1 MCGRFTLR
9 ASAERVAGEFLVIL
23 LEPLPPRYNIAPSQA
38 ILVLVPVGQPAVP
51 QSLPPGQSQA
61 RASPSG
67 QRISPNRV
75 LISGQPQSMLSPSG
89 EIGRLAESP
98 PAPTEQPHSPRPET
112 ASPNRPTPMDQAVR
126 AATDRQVVWMQWGFR
141 QTAPSAGQASSLL
154 INLRAETALEHPNF
168 RRLLEA
174 HRCLILADGFYEWE
188 KIGSGSL
195 PYFVHRWDDRPFGMA
210 GLWRPPDLAQPWLL
224 PECVVLTT
232 PANALLRPIH
242 DRMPALLLPED
253 YALWLDPEQ
262 QDAQKLGQA
271 LQPYPDELLEA
282 YPVSQ
287 RINSA
292 DYDQPDCLQ
301 PQNRP
306 RQRRLF
312 EEEEE

>member
-9 ASAERVAGEFLVIL
+9 ASAELVAGEFLVIL

-38 ILVLVPVGQPAVP
+38 ILVVVPVSRAAAPQPL
-51 QSLPPGQSQA
+51 QPGQAQS

-67 QRISPNRV
+67 ERVSPNRV
-75 LISGQPQSMLSPSG
+75 LIFGQPQSRLSPSG
-89 EIGRLAESP
+89 ETGWLAASP
-98 PAPTEQPHSPRPET
+98 PVPTEQAHSPRPET
-112 ASPNRPTPMDQAVR
+112 ISPNMPTPMVQTVQA
-126 AATDRQVVWMQWGFR
+126 ASDRQVVWMQWGFR
-141 QTAPSAGQASSLL
+141 QAESATGQASHLL

-188 KIGSGSL
+188 TVGGVRL
-195 PYFVHRWDDRPFGMA
+195 PYFVHRQDDRPFGMA
-210 GLWRPPDLAQPWLL
+210 GLWRPPDPAQPWLL

-232 PANALLRPIH
+232 PANRLLRPIH

-262 QDAQKLGQA
+262 HDAQELGRA

-292 DYDQPDCLQ
+292 DYDQPDCIQ
-301 PQNRP
+301 RQYRP

-312 EEEEE
+312 EEEG